1 MTEALHLQS
10 GSEDR
15 STKLQM
21 TAEVE
26 IYVRV
31 FRLPLF
37 CLIFTGI
44 ASGLDKQGAYFF
56 WYFIFIHHQIV
67 QCVLLCSRNKSD
79 VRLLQDALHASD
91 EVCSVLVSSWLDNH
105 VQIATTC
112 FSPFH
117 FPGSYL
123 TNQI

>member
-1 MTEALHLQS
+1 MDASRRVNSPLVIQFKSMTEALHLQS

-44 ASGLDKQGAYFF
+44 ASGLDKKGAYFF
-56 WYFIFIHHQIV
+56 
-67 QCVLLCSRNKSD
+67 
-79 VRLLQDALHASD
+79 
-91 EVCSVLVSSWLDNH
+91 
-105 VQIATTC
+105 
-112 FSPFH
+112 
-117 FPGSYL
+117 
-123 TNQI
+123 